1 MKSYCESHFFHRH
14 FPLES
19 FKKFLGPGI
28 LSQLTKHLGTKRRK
42 RLLGFEGFLWLGLF
56 VAAHAASGSLQQIFN
71 LAATLNSRLLTAS
84 VISVSGFCQYRS
96 FFPSEAPD
104 LSLEAFGASSL
115 PISSSFSTAVAGF
128 TGFCYRFHR
137 SSASGNPLARLWLR

>member
-1 MKSYCESHFFHRH
+1 MKSNCESSFFHRH

-19 FKKFLGPGI
+19 FREFLGPEI
-28 LSQLTKHLGTKRRK
+28 LNQLSKHLGVKRRK

-71 LAATLNSRLLTAS
+71 LAAILDSHLLTAS

-96 FFPSEAPD
+96 FFPSKTFG
-104 LSLEAFGASSL
+104 LYLEVSRTTSL
-115 PISSSFSTAVAGF
+115 PGSSSVSTAMAWF
-128 TGFCYRFHR
+128 TNLC
-137 SSASGNPLARLWLR
+137 A

>member
-1 MKSYCESHFFHRH
+1 MKSYRASDFFHRH

-19 FKKFLGPGI
+19 FKKFLGPEI
-28 LSQLTKHLGTKRRK
+28 LNRLTKQLGTKRRE

-71 LAATLNSRLLTAS
+71 LAATLDSRLLTAS

-96 FFPSEAPD
+96 FFPSETLD
-104 LSLEAFGASSL
+104 LSLEAFGTPGL
-115 PISSSFSTAVAGF
+115 PSPSSFSTAVARF

-137 SSASGNPLARLWLR
+137 SSAPRNPLACLWLR